1 MIFCLIQA
9 LLYLHTEASSAHSN
23 NIIPNIDEVEMT
35 EIKTE
40 PIESDG
46 EISNIVDTDSIECI
60 NESKIHLSYFSYV
73 LNLCFLPTFE

>member
-1 MIFCLIQA
+1 
-9 LLYLHTEASSAHSN
+9 
-23 NIIPNIDEVEMT
+23 MT

-46 EISNIVDTDSIECI
+46 KISNIVDIDSIECI